1 MVSSTFISIGLH
13 VSVIIIA
20 YFGMPNLKIKEPI
33 EQPID
38 IVEDTPIS
46 SQTSLKLGSV
56 KEKETIDKKVQV
68 KEKKIKK
75 SVPPPPPAPSK
86 EIVDKKN
93 NELKKQKDLKEI
105 AEIIKK
111 KPNLNIKKKK
121 DVPKVVNKPKKIKNL
136 IAPKAVLKPEKIK
149 KKQKEN
155 LAKGLLNTLAEA
167 KIKNDEVKKEKSKK
181 DDILKKIKKLAGN
194 SNRRVKET
202 ALNFSQTDID
212 RISNHVRKFFNV
224 SYAASEVNNVIP
236 LKIITNLDGT
246 VQSVSIIEKSKY
258 INNKFYRA
266 AADAA
271 RRAVLDSSPLPLP
284 KGKEKLFTN
293 IVFDF
298 NTSFI
303 KSY

>member
-13 VSVIIIA
+13 ISFIIIA
-20 YFGMPNLKIKEPI
+20 YFGMPILKVKEPI

-38 IVEDTPIS
+38 IVDDTPIS
-46 SQTSLKLGSV
+46 SQTSLKLGTTTV
-56 KEKETIDKKVQV
+56 KKENEKKIED
-68 KEKKIKK
+68 KEKKIRKT
-75 SVPPPPPAPSK
+75 VPPPPPVPSK
-86 EIVDKKN
+86 KLVDKKN
-93 NELKKQKDLKEI
+93 NELKKQKDLNEI

-111 KPNLNIKKKK
+111 KPKLKIEKKKEI
-121 DVPKVVNKPKKIKNL
+121 PKVVSKPRILKQTT
-136 IAPKAVLKPEKIK
+136 PKVVVKPEKIK
-149 KKQKEN
+149 NKQKEN
-155 LAKGLLNTLAEA
+155 FAKGLLNTLAEA
-167 KIKNDEVKKEKSKK
+167 KIKNNEVKKEKANKE
-181 DDILKKIKKLAGN
+181 DLLNKIKKMAGN
-194 SNRRVKET
+194 SNRQVKKNS
-202 ALNFSQTDID
+202 LNFSQTDID

-224 SYAASEVNNVIP
+224 SYAASEVNNIIT

-246 VQSVSIIEKSKY
+246 VQSVTIIEKSKY
-258 INNKFYRA
+258 MRNKFYRA

-293 IVFDF
+293 MIFDF